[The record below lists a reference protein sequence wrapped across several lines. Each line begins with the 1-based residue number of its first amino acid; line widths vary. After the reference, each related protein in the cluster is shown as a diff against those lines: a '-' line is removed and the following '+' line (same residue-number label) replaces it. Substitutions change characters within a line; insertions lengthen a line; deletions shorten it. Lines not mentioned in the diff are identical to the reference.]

1 MWTKSHSITTK
12 DSTAEQLWKLFSN
25 VNQWHIWDTG
35 IEYAKMDGTFEK
47 GSRFILKPKGGP
59 KVKIELIEAT
69 PNRSFTDF
77 TKFPLAKMYGTH
89 LFEETSEGLKM
100 TTTMKVEGLLSFLW
114 VKLVAQGIVD
124 ALPVEME
131 AQIKY
136 ASKL

>member
-12 DSTAEQLWKLFSN
+12 DATAEQLWKLFSN

>member
-1 MWTKSHSITTK
+1 
-12 DSTAEQLWKLFSN
+12 
-25 VNQWHIWDTG
+25 
-35 IEYAKMDGTFEK
+35 MDGTFEK

-59 KVKIELIEAT
+59 KVKIELMEAT

-77 TKFPLAKMYGTH
+77 TKFPLTKMYGTH
-89 LFEETSEGLKM
+89 LFEETSEGLKI

>member
-1 MWTKSHSITTK
+1 MWTKSYSIITK
-12 DSTAEQLWKLFSN
+12 EATAEQLWKLFSN

-35 IEYAKMDGTFEK
+35 IEYAKMDGAFEK
-47 GSRFILKPKGGP
+47 GNCFILKPKGGP
-59 KVKIELIEAT
+59 KVKIELIETTA
-69 PNRSFTDF
+69 NKSFTDF

-89 LFEETSEGLKM
+89 LFEETADGLKI

-114 VKLVAQGIVD
+114 VKLVAKGIVD

>member
-59 KVKIELIEAT
+59 KVKIELMEAT